1 MALSFMVS
9 DGEPPKR
16 DESDPMSCES
26 DCAVPGRR
34 EFLLRVTT
42 AVAAALAGLA
52 ASPRDAAALPLGAM
66 GPLSVQGDE
75 VSYPLPTADCA
86 TIDEAREVILV
97 RWKGAVYAFPL
108 SCPHQKTALRW
119 RAADSR
125 FQCPKHKSKYQP
137 DGAFISGKATRNM
150 DRFAVRKQGK
160 NVLVNLTKTFR
171 SDHDTTRWTSATIRV

>member
-1 MALSFMVS
+1 MT
-9 DGEPPKR
+9 
-16 DESDPMSCES
+16 CES
-26 DCAVPGRR
+26 NCAVPERR

-52 ASPRDAAALPLGAM
+52 ASPRDAVALPIGVMTALAELEGEA
-66 GPLSVQGDE
+66 
-75 VSYPLPTADCA
+75 SYPLPTADCA
-86 TIDEAREVILV
+86 TIDEVREVILV

-119 RAADSR
+119 RAADGR

-150 DRFAVRKQGK
+150 DRFGVRKQGR
-160 NVLVNLTKTFR
+160 NVLVNLTRTFR
-171 SDHDTTRWTSATIRV
+171 SDRDLERWTNAQIRV